1 VIVFFRDSSELDE
14 FVRSPTYRQLSRH
27 KKLLTEDM
35 PSTEK
40 SFVISK
46 AATAGQIT
54 LSTAVFGR
62 GTDFFCKDEA
72 VQSSGGVHIIQ
83 VRLHIF
89 LFSPCDYFCIILSN
103 DLIRISYRLSFQMS

>member
-1 VIVFFRDSSELDE
+1 VIVL
-14 FVRSPTYRQLSRH
+14 RSPTYRQLSRH

-72 VQSSGGVHIIQ
+72 VQSNGGVHIIQ

-89 LFSPCDYFCIILSN
+89 LFLRVFT
-103 DLIRISYRLSFQMS
+103 SYSYHLTQ